1 MLKQLSQKTGLTTA
15 ELKVFVFFI
24 IVLSAGIFYKYS
36 NNESPDQLRHF
47 DYSERDRLFKAAG
60 NTDENGEKRFDYKQ
74 EVLDFNTQNFN
85 KVKTEKTA
93 AEKSINLNTA
103 DFNDL
108 VSIPGLGEKTAEK
121 ILKYRSEIG
130 IFRSLDQLKDI
141 KGIGAIK
148 FNKIKIYIYLD

>member
-15 ELKVFVFFI
+15 ELNVFVFFI

-36 NNESPDQLRHF
+36 NHENPVQLRHF
-47 DYSERDRLFKAAG
+47 DYSERDSLFKAAG

-108 VSIPGLGEKTAEK
+108 VSIPGLGEKTADK
-121 ILKYRSEIG
+121 ILEYRSEIG
-130 IFRSLDQLKDI
+130 IFKSLDQLKDI
-141 KGIGAIK
+141 KGIGTKK